1 MGRDDGCVAGWMGA
15 WIVMHGHG
23 GVWGDGSGDGWM
35 ARPKTEEKLGKN
47 MMGAMVVCWWCA
59 WHPHPARG
67 GLFFAGS
74 QVHQPMAVRLSPEKA
89 DCQFKPLAL
98 LAPHLPTRK
107 QKRVRGHGMFGV
119 FLECVVCVECLN
131 EGANSTD

>member
-1 MGRDDGCVAGWMGA
+1 MARHKNQGGAQQKYDGRD
-15 WIVMHGHG
+15 G
-23 GVWGDGSGDGWM
+23 GV
-35 ARPKTEEKLGKN
+35 L
-47 MMGAMVVCWWCA
+47 VVRLA
-59 WHPHPARG
+59 PPPSTR